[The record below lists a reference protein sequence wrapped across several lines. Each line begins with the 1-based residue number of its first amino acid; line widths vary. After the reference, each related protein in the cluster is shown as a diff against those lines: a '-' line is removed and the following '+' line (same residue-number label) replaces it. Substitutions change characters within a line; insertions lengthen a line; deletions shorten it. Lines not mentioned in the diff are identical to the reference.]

1 MLFRSSLKELS
12 VTEAKDY
19 IASGEFGEGSML
31 PKVEACLDFI
41 EHTRGDQEAI
51 ITSLT
56 KAKKALEGKN
66 GTHIKRR
73 IK

>member
-1 MLFRSSLKELS
+1 ME
-12 VTEAKDY
+12 
-19 IASGEFGEGSML
+19 SGEFGEGSML
-31 PKVEACLDFI
+31 PKIEACLDFI

-56 KAKKALEGKN
+56 KAKKALEGKS

-73 IK
+73 FN